1 MHVQYNN
8 YHTRSHSISIRS
20 HSENSRFHG
29 ILHGNMT
36 LKAPNVI
43 HQQQQLSDC
52 HIQDVMSWPLFSSLL
67 CIATRLCVANSGAAN
82 FCARGHCGR

>member
-8 YHTRSHSISIRS
+8 YHTQSHSISIRS
-20 HSENSRFHG
+20 HSENSRSHG

-43 HQQQQLSDC
+43 HQQQQLSDMPYSGC
-52 HIQDVMSWPLFSSLL
+52 HELPPILFITLHCSTSS
-67 CIATRLCVANSGAAN
+67 
-82 FCARGHCGR
+82 CGK